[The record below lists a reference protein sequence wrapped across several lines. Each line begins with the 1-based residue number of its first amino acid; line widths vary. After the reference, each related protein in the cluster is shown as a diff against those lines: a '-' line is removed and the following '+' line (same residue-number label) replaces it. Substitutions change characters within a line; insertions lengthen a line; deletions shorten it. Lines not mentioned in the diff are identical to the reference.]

1 MSCLGG
7 REPPRISTITWANCL
22 GHAAVIAA
30 AAGDGSRGAA
40 GRTFA
45 AFRAERARPPGLRS
59 CAAAL
64 RDWLGPRVLFLD
76 ACAAWQPAP
85 CVSQSKGGAASGTV
99 MSRMTDAAPTAGE
112 GGR

>member
-7 REPPRISTITWANCL
+7 REAPRISTITWANCL
-22 GHAAVIAA
+22 GQAAVIAA
-30 AAGDGSRGAA
+30 AVGDASRGAA
-40 GRTFA
+40 GRTFV

-64 RDWLGPRVLFLD
+64 RPCPAALRPCPAALRSWLASRVLFLV

-85 CVSQSKGGAASGTV
+85 
-99 MSRMTDAAPTAGE
+99 
-112 GGR
+112 